1 MEKRERK
8 INKLSRLPKS
18 EVDYVWVAPNTE
30 LGKEGDFIP
39 GTGVRVDRG
48 KLYSE
53 RVGFVNIDRNN
64 VIRVVPLA
72 GG

>member
-1 MEKRERK
+1 MKNRESKTNR
-8 INKLSRLPKS
+8 LSRLPKS
-18 EVDYVWVAPNTE
+18 EVDYVWVGTNTE
-30 LGKEGDFIP
+30 LGNEGDFTP
-39 GTGVRVDRG
+39 GTGVIIERG

-53 RVGFVNIDRNN
+53 RVGFVNIDKNK